1 MLKLKWTVAMLLIAF
16 LMFSPLVTLPVWS
29 SYTSKL
35 YPTQDSWVEAEY
47 PNDNHG
53 YDTSLRVK
61 SDSRTRRSYLKFD
74 LSSVPNGKTIT
85 SVKLYLYCTY
95 ADANPSVQV
104 YVHETDD
111 SWDEAS
117 VTWNNAPAVGS
128 LITSIPVGG
137 TGQYYCWDVTP
148 YGQTQYSGDK
158 ILSVVVKL
166 LLDDPTQNN
175 PNLARYFAS
184 KENTGTSQDPYLEV
198 IYDNTPPTASFA
210 YSPTYP
216 VDNDTVTFDASASYD
231 PDGSITTYRW
241 DFGDGNTT
249 TVTTPVIDHVY
260 LMYGNYTVTVTV
272 TDNDGLTDSET
283 QIVEVVDPAILRVS
297 LPEGVY
303 VKQNTGDPW
312 IDEGWLLNRTGNSW
326 SFTLKISDTSN
337 CLQSDDTHLIVA
349 LNNASYS
356 NLQSLT
362 INGTSIPKAAFQYG
376 KPKPY
381 GTKYWPN
388 GCVYPAWFND
398 TYINVGTIL
407 PKGYVILT
415 VTVTFSNA
423 ANARMHFDAYGHI
436 CFPTSWSQVTWSPN
450 SEDST
455 VLYQAG
461 PLPISVTI
469 NPTSATID
477 LGQQI
482 MFTSTVSGGTTPYT
496 YHWYLNGA
504 LVGTNSSSWTFIP
517 SSTGTYQVYL
527 NVTDNAGKEA
537 KSNVAPVTVNS
548 ALSVSIQPASSVTTI
563 GGSVFF
569 TSSVSGGTTPYSY
582 QWYVD
587 DVVVSGANSA
597 NWTFTPSST
606 GFYQV
611 SLKVTDA
618 ASAAKLSNDGNVTVN
633 PKTYTLTITTTT
645 GGTTTPVPGTYTY
658 NEGTNVQVTATPD
671 ANYKLAYWELN
682 GNNVGSTNP
691 ITITMN
697 ASYTLKAY
705 FALITYTLTIT
716 ATSGGTTNPA
726 PGTYT
731 YSSGQYANVQA
742 NPSANYFFDHWVL
755 DGSNNGSTN
764 PISVYMNKNHTLQAV
779 FSLINC
785 SLTITAS
792 AGGTTS
798 PAPSTYIYANGS
810 SVQVTAL
817 PAVNYKFVKWQLNG
831 SDSGSSNPYTI
842 VMDANY
848 TLYAVFQQL
857 TYRLTI
863 VSSTGGSTTP
873 GPGIYVYVNG
883 TLASVTAT
891 PDAEYVLDYWLLD
904 GNKAGSANPFTVLM
918 MDDHALQPVFTKI
931 NYTLTIS
938 TTTGGTTSPVPGT
951 YTYPSGSYASV
962 TALPS
967 ANYFLD
973 YWLLDGSN
981 AGSTNPASI
990 LMNKDHSLKAVFSLI
1005 NYTLTITTS
1014 TGGSTNP
1021 ASGTY
1026 TYVNGTNVSVTAV
1039 PDTYYV
1045 LDYWLLDGS
1054 KAGSA
1059 NPINVLMTSNH
1070 NLQPIFAH
1078 INYTLTVSS
1087 TTGGTTNPV
1096 SGTHTYSAG
1105 VTVGVTAT
1113 PSAGYRFDHWVLD
1126 GSNNGTNPISVF
1138 MDKDHNLQAVFVETH
1153 TLIIL
1158 VSEGGTTNPAPGT
1171 YNYDNPTDVTVT
1183 AIPNANYRFDHWVY
1197 DNVNNGSANPITVH
1211 VGSGHTLQAVF
1222 TLITYTLTIQTTT
1235 GGTTSPV
1242 PGTYTYT
1249 VGTNVQVT
1257 ATPSAGYVFD
1267 VWQLNGVNKT
1277 STLSYTVL
1285 MDQDYTLKALF
1296 KSTPPPP
1303 TFSVSIIPTFTT
1315 ILKGNPVTFTPTING
1330 GTSPYSYQWYLNGNP
1345 VSGATGSSWTFTPAS
1360 SGTYHVYLKVTDSG
1374 SHVAISNEAT
1384 VDVPGEGGYSVSLVK
1399 LTPAS
1404 QVAAYTALLAFFGAA
1419 LSLTKRKRK

>member
-1 MLKLKWTVAMLLIAF
+1 MLKFKWTVAMLLIAF

-95 ADANPSVQV
+95 ADSNPSIQV
-104 YVHETDD
+104 YAHETDD
-111 SWDEAS
+111 SWDETS
-117 VTWNNAPAVGS
+117 ITWNNAPAVGS
-128 LITSIPVGG
+128 LITSISIGG
-137 TGQYYCWDVTP
+137 TGQYYCWDITP

-198 IYDNTPPTASFA
+198 IYENTPPTASFT

-241 DFGDGNTT
+241 DFGDGNIT

-337 CLQSDDTHLIVA
+337 SLQSDDTHLIVA

-407 PKGYVILT
+407 PKGYKVLT
-415 VTVTFSNA
+415 VTVTFSDA
-423 ANARMHFDAYGHI
+423 TNARMHFDAYGHI
-436 CFPTSWSQVTWSPN
+436 CVPTSWSQVTWTPN

-461 PLPISVTI
+461 PLPLSVTI
-469 NPTSATID
+469 IPTSAVID
-477 LGQQI
+477 LGQQV
-482 MFTSTVSGGTTPYT
+482 MFTSSVSGGTPPYT

-504 LVGTNSSSWTFIP
+504 SVGTNSSSWIFIP

-527 NVTDNAGKEA
+527 NVTDNTAKEA

-548 ALSVSIQPASSVTTI
+548 ALSVSIQPASSVITI

-587 DVVVSGANSA
+587 DVVVLGANSA

-633 PKTYTLTITTTT
+633 PRTYTLTITATA
-645 GGTTTPVPGTYTY
+645 GGSTNPVPGTYTY
-658 NEGTNVQVTATPD
+658 NEGTNVQVTANPD

-682 GNNVGSTNP
+682 GNNVGSTSP

-716 ATSGGTTNPA
+716 AMSGGTTNPA

-731 YSSGQYANVQA
+731 YSSGQYASVEA
-742 NPSANYFFDHWVL
+742 LPSANYFFDHWVL
-755 DGSNNGSTN
+755 DGSNVGSAN
-764 PISVYMNKNHTLQAV
+764 PISVYMNNNRALQAV

-792 AGGTTS
+792 AGGTTN
-798 PAPSTYIYANGS
+798 PVPSTYIYANGS
-810 SVQVTAL
+810 SVQVTAF
-817 PAVNYKFVKWQLNG
+817 PALNYKFVKWQLNG
-831 SDSGSSNPYTI
+831 SDSGSANPYTI

-848 TLYAVFQQL
+848 TLHAVFQQL

-863 VSSTGGSTTP
+863 VSSTGGTTNPAP
-873 GPGIYVYVNG
+873 GLYVYVNG
-883 TLASVTAT
+883 TSASV
-891 PDAEYVLDYWLLD
+891 DA
-904 GNKAGSANPFTVLM
+904 
-918 MDDHALQPVFTKI
+918 I
-931 NYTLTIS
+931 
-938 TTTGGTTSPVPGT
+938 
-951 YTYPSGSYASV
+951 
-962 TALPS
+962 
-967 ANYFLD
+967 
-973 YWLLDGSN
+973 
-981 AGSTNPASI
+981 
-990 LMNKDHSLKAVFSLI
+990 
-1005 NYTLTITTS
+1005 
-1014 TGGSTNP
+1014 
-1021 ASGTY
+1021 
-1026 TYVNGTNVSVTAV
+1026 

-1045 LDYWLLDGS
+1045 LDYWLLDGNNV
-1054 KAGSA
+1054 GSA
-1059 NPINVLMTSNH
+1059 DPIGVLMTDDH
-1070 NLQPIFAH
+1070 TLQPVFRQIT
-1078 INYTLTVSS
+1078 YTLTVSS
-1087 TTGGTTNPV
+1087 TAGGTTNPA
-1096 SGTHTYSAG
+1096 SGAHTYNGGTTAD
-1105 VTVGVTAT
+1105 VTAA
-1113 PSAGYRFDHWVLD
+1113 PSSGYRFDHWVLD
-1126 GSNNGTNPISVF
+1126 GSDAGSAIPIHVLMDNNH
-1138 MDKDHNLQAVFVETH
+1138 DLQAVFVETH

-1171 YNYDNPTDVTVT
+1171 YNYDNPTNVTVT

-1197 DNVNNGSANPITVH
+1197 DNVNSGSANPITVH
-1211 VGSGHTLQAVF
+1211 VGSSHTLQAVF

-1296 KSTPPPP
+1296 KSAPTPPP
-1303 TFSVSIIPTFTT
+1303 FSVSIIPASTT
-1315 ILKGNPVTFTPTING
+1315 INKGDSVTFSPTING

-1360 SGTYHVYLKVTDSG
+1360 SGTYHVYLKVTDAG

-1384 VDVPGEGGYSVSLVK
+1384 VDVPGEGGYSISLVK
-1399 LTPAS
+1399 QTPVS